1 MDAVVAKKSSVML
14 PKQNFECK
22 INETVKKKNKKIDQ
36 PNVIKRH
43 E

>member
-14 PKQNFECK
+14 PKQNLECK
-22 INETVKKKNKKIDQ
+22 INETVKKKKKKIDQ

>member
-22 INETVKKKNKKIDQ
+22 INETVKKKKKIDQ